1 MAVDINYWWIGVLLL
16 ALILFIAWVIKRN
29 RKDEKNFE
37 KGVVNSGRRSSKH
50 KQNKYN
56 ITTP

>member
-1 MAVDINYWWIGVLLL
+1 MAVDINYWWVGLLVLATILL
-16 ALILFIAWVIKRN
+16 ITWVIKRN

-37 KGVVNSGRRSSKH
+37 KGVINPARRAAKH